1 MSLQVVIF
9 LCRRKQT
16 AAFLKALSLYVERNA
31 GGVADFDALE
41 EALYEATG
49 SRWDGYLLD
58 WLAS

>member
-1 MSLQVVIF
+1 MLMGIDQSVGEE
-9 LCRRKQT
+9 
-16 AAFLKALSLYVERNA
+16 AFLKTLSLYVERNA

-41 EALYEATG
+41 AALYEATG